1 MRLLGDRLE
10 VAPIVDRRPA
20 LGVSSP
26 MSFAIPLASAGTHSK
41 AQVIVK
47 ATGKACLYQ
56 CAGFASELHIL
67 FGWLI
72 HGCLLAVTLR
82 ECSLKNSMC
91 GN

>member
-47 ATGKACLYQ
+47 GTCKACLYQ
-56 CAGFASELHIL
+56 CAGFATELHIL
-67 FGWLI
+67 FGY
-72 HGCLLAVTLR
+72 GCLLAVTLR
-82 ECSLKNSMC
+82 ECSIKTSMC
-91 GN
+91 GS